1 MTLWRFVCVIVVMT
15 TATWDRCQAQDPDD
29 DTMGAFERILKV
41 NKEAESLSPPIGQA
55 PFEGD
60 IAIMPWQ
67 QQAIQAQL
75 QNQRAGDLA
84 ANAVA
89 ALETLRWPKGIIP
102 YTIDCSLR
110 PCRHPHSRTS
120 RAAIPPTVAGLSMRW
135 PKGIIP
141 FTIDCSLQNIPAAL
155 TAIKTAMRQ
164 WEERTCIR
172 FVQRTTEE
180 DYVDFY
186 RSKYCQCPV
195 GRVGGRQ
202 RLSVGNGCEFTHVM
216 IHEIGHA
223 IGFWHEQS
231 RPDRDNWVEVLWDNI
246 EPGLDVAFDKY
257 GKAEIDSLGVDY
269 DYGSIMHYPF
279 NAFPRSPG
287 LETLRALQK
296 VTQQPYKQLSEKDV
310 LQVQLMYD
318 YCKER
323 TDSDLP
329 PDANDPVC
337 DDLDAS
343 CASWAAAG
351 ECENN
356 INWMLYHCKHSCN
369 TCDGP
374 CEDSEARCPQWARE
388 GECVDNAEYMLLN
401 CRKSCRSCRLPGQQT
416 HSPPAAE
423 GLLMRPSF
431 GPENLPEEA
440 RPPAVQSG
448 IAMRGETN
456 EHNVAALLG
465 RPIAEREKKWLRP
478 YLVIRNACIRSRN
491 QLGTFR
497 DQSLRLCVRRCNDDD
512 RCASFDYIPSYR
524 SCYLSLDNRESAPHD
539 FDGCLEEYRRIT
551 NYYEKRSTTSGRD
564 RNPESDV
571 PDGYGVIRNTCI
583 KGRNQLG
590 NFYGETLEQC
600 VSRCSAD
607 VRCKSFDFVM
617 TYQSC
622 HLSTDD
628 RVSAGEDALC
638 SPEYSKITNYYEKIP
653 EDAPSIGD
661 FLRINEGCIL
671 GRNQLGSFYDETVE
685 QCQGRCGNDYSC
697 RSFDYVHTYR
707 SCHLSTD
714 NRVTA
719 RAAFE
724 ECPSWLRL
732 QTDYYEKV
740 TEPPPTTRPP
750 PTTTARRT
758 TTTWRP
764 PTRTTTKSP
773 LPESCST
780 PLGLGKQSGY
790 TLPDAAFT
798 ASSTLSLSAWSAGPE
813 NARLHQEDDYDRKR
827 VGAWCASSS
836 DYGEYLQVDLGRTK
850 RITGVATQGRHRQFE
865 HVKSYNLAFSHDS
878 RTWYDYMEG
887 GYKKTFEGNCDH
899 LTAVTNGVAEPLTA
913 RFLRFIVQD
922 NEWPCLRAEVY
933 GCEPDN
939 PTQGGSYP
947 DNGDGRV
954 PDTTYPSNGGG
965 RVPETTYP
973 SYNGDHGYDDYDIYD
988 DDDIESRIP

>member
-102 YTIDCSLR
+102 Y
-110 PCRHPHSRTS
+110 
-120 RAAIPPTVAGLSMRW
+120 
-135 PKGIIP
+135 
-141 FTIDCSLQNIPAAL
+141 TIDCSLQNIPAAL

>member
-1 MTLWRFVCVIVVMT
+1 MTLWRFVCVIVAMAT
-15 TATWDRCQAQDPDD
+15 TICDRCHAQNPDD

-41 NKEAESLSPPIGQA
+41 NKEADSLSPPIGQT

-60 IAIMPWQ
+60 IAITPRQ

-75 QNQRAGDLA
+75 QNQRAGDVA

-89 ALETLRWPKGIIP
+89 ALATLRWPKGVIP
-102 YTIDCSLR
+102 YTIDCSLGTG
-110 PCRHPHSRTS
+110 PCRRPPTRTG
-120 RAAIPPTVAGLSMRW
+120 RAAVPPTIAGLSMRW

-141 FTIDCSLQNIPAAL
+141 YTIDCSLQNIPAAL
-155 TAIKTAMRQ
+155 TAIKTAIRQ

-172 FVQRTTEE
+172 FVKRTTEK
-180 DYVDFY
+180 DYLDFY
-186 RSKYCQCPV
+186 RNKYCQCPV
-195 GRVGGRQ
+195 GRIGGKQ
-202 RLSVGNGCEFTHVM
+202 RLSVGNGCEYTHVM

-246 EPGLDVAFDKY
+246 EPGLDTAFDKY
-257 GKAEIDSLGVDY
+257 GKAEIDSLGVEY

-287 LETLRALQK
+287 LETLRALQE
-296 VTQQPYKQLSEKDV
+296 VTQQPYRQLSEKDV

-318 YCKER
+318 YCR
-323 TDSDLP
+323 DRSDSDLP
-329 PDANDPVC
+329 PGADDPVC

-343 CASWAAAG
+343 CKDWAEAG

-356 INWMLYHCKHSCN
+356 VNWMLYHCKDSCN

-401 CRKSCRSCRLPGQQT
+401 CRKSCRSCRVSGQ
-416 HSPPAAE
+416 HAHAPPMAA
-423 GLLMRPSF
+423 GLMMRPV
-431 GPENLPEEA
+431 GPETVPEEA
-440 RPPAVQSG
+440 LPPEVQSG
-448 IAMRGETN
+448 ILARGETDEN
-456 EHNVAALLG
+456 NVAELLG
-465 RPIAEREKKWLRP
+465 KPIAEREKKWLRA

-491 QLGTFR
+491 QLGAFR
-497 DQSLRLCVRRCNDDD
+497 RQSLRHCVRRCNDDV

-539 FDGCLEEYRRIT
+539 FDGCTEEYRRIT
-551 NYYEKRSTTSGRD
+551 NYYEKKKTRERSS
-564 RNPESDV
+564 ESDV

-590 NFYGETLEQC
+590 NFYGETLDQC
-600 VSRCSAD
+600 ASRCSAD
-607 VRCKSFDFVM
+607 VRCKSFDFVSM
-617 TYQSC
+617 YQSC
-622 HLSTDD
+622 HLSVDD

-638 SPEYSKITNYYEKIP
+638 TEQYSAITNYYEKIP
-653 EDAPSIGD
+653 DEAPSIGD

-685 QCQGRCGNDYSC
+685 QCKGRCGNDYSC

-714 NRVTA
+714 NRITA
-719 RAAFE
+719 RAAFDS
-724 ECPSWLRL
+724 CPSWLRL

-740 TEPPPTTRPP
+740 TEPPPTTQP
-750 PTTTARRT
+750 PTTTTRRT

-780 PLGLGKQSGY
+780 PLGLGKGSGY
-790 TLPDAAFT
+790 SLPDAAFT
-798 ASSTLSLSAWSAGPE
+798 ASSTLSLAAWSAGPE
-813 NARLHQEDDYDRKR
+813 NARLHQEDDYDRNR
-827 VGAWCASSS
+827 VGSWCAGSS
-836 DYGEYLQVDLGRTK
+836 DYGEYLQIDLGRTK
-850 RITGVATQGRHRQFE
+850 RITGVATQGRPKQFE
-865 HVKSYNLAFSHDS
+865 HVKSYNLAYSHDS

-887 GYKKTFEGNCDH
+887 GYVKTFEGNCDH
-899 LTAVTNGVAEPLTA
+899 LTAVTNRVSEPLTA

-933 GCEPDN
+933 GCEPDT
-939 PTQGGSYP
+939 PTAGGSYP
-947 DNGDGRV
+947 DNDGGRV

-973 SYNGDHGYDDYDIYD
+973 SFNGDHGYDDYDIYD
-988 DDDIESRIP
+988 DDDIEARIP